1 MYICDGH
8 SSVSLRSEKEGCTL
22 FRCFAAISCKLA
34 VNVRCGGIEH
44 RRQDMKK
51 NVWPDRL
58 FEKTVGLFLSE
69 IERKVL
75 TLVIENSDP
84 ASLKNTKLSEEKA
97 KIEAEID
104 KALSEREELD
114 HRIRRIENRMD
125 YLKKGERKQRTH
137 RLCVKGG
144 VIESIVPGLTDFS
157 EKEFY
162 DLMETVFSM
171 PLVESLIQSQI
182 DQHLQRKE
190 SENG

>member
-1 MYICDGH
+1 M
-8 SSVSLRSEKEGCTL
+8 E
-22 FRCFAAISCKLA
+22 
-34 VNVRCGGIEH
+34 N
-44 RRQDMKK
+44 
-51 NVWPDRL
+51 
-58 FEKTVGLFLSE
+58 
-69 IERKVL
+69 
-75 TLVIENSDP
+75 ENSDP
-84 ASLKNTKLSEEKA
+84 TPLRNTKINDEKA

-104 KALSEREELD
+104 KALRKRDELN
-114 HRIRRIENRMD
+114 HQIQRAENRMD